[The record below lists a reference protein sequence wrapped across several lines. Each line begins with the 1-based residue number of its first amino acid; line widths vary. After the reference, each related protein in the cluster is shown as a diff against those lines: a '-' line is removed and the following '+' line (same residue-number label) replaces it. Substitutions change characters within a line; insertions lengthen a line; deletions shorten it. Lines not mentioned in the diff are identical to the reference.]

1 MSGSCTTVA
10 TPTPLNPAPLNFT
23 KDNYYGSMLRL
34 VLDYSASKK
43 DSGVWTITNPKAN
56 PVLTGAQLSDMI
68 VIVHYEISLT

>member
-43 DSGVWTITNPKAN
+43 GQRRLDDYQSEGEP
-56 PVLTGAQLSDMI
+56 GADRCSVVGHDR
-68 VIVHYEISLT
+68 HRSL